1 MKWSGLFLA
10 TLCAAALAANE
21 PTAVGRWKQLDD
33 DDGKPRSVI
42 RIEEHNGI
50 YEGSIERIFPDE
62 GEDPDPVCKQCPDTR
77 KNQKIIGMKIV
88 SGLKRNGL
96 KYEDGEILDPDDGKL
111 YRVRMTLAADGK
123 SLEVR
128 GFIGLSLFG
137 RNQTWLREE

>member
-1 MKWSGLFLA
+1 MKWLCLFLSI
-10 TLCAAALAANE
+10 LCATALAANA
-21 PTAVGRWKQLDD
+21 PTATGRWRQRDD

-42 RIEEHNGI
+42 RIEEHGGV
-50 YEGSIERIFPDE
+50 YEGSIERFFPDE
-62 GEDPDPVCKQCPDTR
+62 GEDADPVCKQCPDTR

-96 KYEDGEILDPDDGKL
+96 KYEDGEILDPDTGKL
-111 YRVRMTLAADGK
+111 YRARMSLAADGK

-137 RNQTWLREE
+137 RSQTWLREE